1 MKNRDARQYT
11 GYKLSVIKFGGKGI
25 GPNGKNI
32 KTIIKRV
39 NEIGKIDNH
48 GPIVILSAPE
58 GITDLAIRVGI
69 SHADPKIPKLDPSCL
84 FSPYIKISERYMKG
98 SHKDDF
104 LAELKKC
111 KDIVINTLKLV
122 EPFNFIDRFRA
133 RILGYSGEILAS
145 SALSHVFCSQ
155 GIDSCNI
162 PIDNWPI
169 ITDNNFENASF
180 LRKESSRRLRFLLEP
195 LEQKKVIFIGGFIGI
210 TADGI
215 ETTYERGGTDRT
227 AVDLG
232 ILLKEC
238 FDVVVYFEKDDMV
251 RSADPKIKGISR
263 KELDRIHHLSYDE
276 AMLAGQFGM
285 RIVNPSAIRDIL
297 DSGLDIPLY
306 VTDTNNPKRH
316 TVIKKEELDEAGNPI
331 KIVTGKKDCVILE
344 MEKRKRDSLEDYLK
358 YTKRYHDFLELS
370 PYTKEGNSIAR
381 FLLLDGEFV
390 RSNEKDIRAFDK
402 NSTLEYGLGA
412 ITLVGNKM
420 AKVPGIAG
428 RAHSALEEKEI
439 NILDGFVQ
447 NPTSRVVIIVNE
459 NKLENSLSAIHSKRK
474 Y

>member
-1 MKNRDARQYT
+1 MNNRDARQYT

-25 GPNGKNI
+25 GPNGENI
-32 KTIIKRV
+32 KTIIERV
-39 NEIGKIDNH
+39 SKIGKIDSY

-58 GITDLAIRVGI
+58 GITDLAIKVGI

-84 FSPYIKISERYMKG
+84 FSPYFKISEKYMKG
-98 SHKDDF
+98 PHKDDF

-133 RILGYSGEILAS
+133 RILGYCGEILIS
-145 SALSHVFCSQ
+145 SALSHVFCSH
-155 GIDSCNI
+155 GIDSCDI

-169 ITDNNFENASF
+169 ITDNNFESANF
-180 LRKESSRRLRFLLEP
+180 LREESSRRLRFLLEP
-195 LEQKKVIFIGGFIGI
+195 LEQKKVIFMGGFIGI
-210 TADGI
+210 TTDGI

-227 AVDLG
+227 AADLG

-238 FDVVVYFEKDDMV
+238 FDVVVYYEKDDMV

-285 RIVNPSAIRDIL
+285 KIVNPSAIRDIL
-297 DSGLDIPLY
+297 DSGFDIPLY

-316 TVIKKEELDEAGNPI
+316 TVIKKEELDETGNPI
-331 KIVTGKKDCVILE
+331 KIVTGKKDCAILE
-344 MEKRKRDSLEDYLK
+344 MDKRKRDSLEDYLK
-358 YTKRYHDFLELS
+358 FTKRYYDFLELS
-370 PYTKEGNSIAR
+370 PYIKDGNSIAR

-402 NSTLEYGLGA
+402 NSILEYGLGA

-428 RAHSALEEKEI
+428 RAHGALEEKKI

-447 NPTSRVVIIVNE
+447 NPTSMVVIIVRE
-459 NKLENSLSAIHSKRK
+459 KKLEDSLSAIHSKRK